1 MSRVNF
7 AVGGRCAVECCLQTI
22 ICLRSTRPLGVPVH
36 ACATRAPRAGLR
48 EADGFG
54 PEYGRTRRRQDLE
67 VPGA

>member
-36 ACATRAPRAGLR
+36 ACAIFVSVSFEQLVFSFVASYLLSLSHPSAP
-48 EADGFG
+48 
-54 PEYGRTRRRQDLE
+54 
-67 VPGA
+67 